1 MSHLLSLFLTDPTQA
16 ILLVVGI
23 AAALLSCFLGYPMM
37 KFWIGVAG
45 FCGGYAAASSVAAFF
60 SDSTPVQVLAGF
72 LFGVLCLV
80 LTVLLY
86 RVGIFLLCALLA
98 FVSASLLLPGIAV
111 WICAIFAVA
120 VGVLAVFLI
129 RPLVIITTS
138 VQGAL
143 SALAALFT
151 LCGWEQ
157 GAVIYLLAIPLCVL
171 GMMSQFALSRK
182 KKNEKVPAPAGG
194 PYPPG
199 QAPRRVNPPRAPN
212 TPPHP
217 GGYTASPAPLIRPG
231 SRAFIHRGH
240 PPLLS
245 RSSRFRCSRLHSLRN
260 SCPPK
265 LQRRPPS
272 RSPMC
277 PGNPRRMNGNA
288 METKKEGAASS
299 FLFYITVSS

>member
-16 ILLVVGI
+16 ILLLVGI

-37 KFWIGVAG
+37 RFWIGVAG
-45 FCGGYAAASSVAAFF
+45 FCGGYAAASSVAALF
-60 SDSTPVQVLAGF
+60 SDSTPVQVLAGV
-72 LFGVLCLV
+72 LFGILCLV
-80 LTVLLY
+80 LAVLLY

-111 WICAIFAVA
+111 WICGIFAVA

-157 GAVIYLLAIPLCVL
+157 GAVIYLLALPLCVL

-182 KKNEKVPAPAGG
+182 KKNEKAPAPAGA

-199 QAPRRVNPPRAPN
+199 QAPGWYGQPGAPYPPRQQGVY
-212 TPPHP
+212 PPRP
-217 GGYTASPAPLIRPG
+217 AAIAQPQQPAPIQ
-231 SRAFIHRGH
+231 
-240 PPLLS
+240 PPAQPAAQ
-245 RSSRFRCSRLHSLRN
+245 
-260 SCPPK
+260 PPEQLPAK
-265 LQRRPPS
+265 TAAPAPEPQPDV
-272 RSPMC
+272 
-277 PGNPRRMNGNA
+277 PR
-288 METKKEGAASS
+288 EPTPDEW
-299 FLFYITVSS
+299 